1 MSEIDVQIMELFCS
15 LTIQQKQ
22 EIMNF
27 AEALVESE
35 PEEASSD
42 RE

>member
-1 MSEIDVQIMELFCS
+1 MTEIDIQIMELFCS
-15 LTIQQKQ
+15 LTIQQKL
-22 EIMNF
+22 EIIDF

-35 PEEASSD
+35 PEAASSD